1 MIGIFES
8 SSNLDRTQGKL
19 WDVMKDSMSRIVND
33 LFSILKGQNY
43 LYLGFFS
50 SLSNSKPRKDQSDS
64 DKIHLE
70 VIGYL
75 RD

>member
-1 MIGIFES
+1 
-8 SSNLDRTQGKL
+8 
-19 WDVMKDSMSRIVND
+19 MKDSMSRIVND
-33 LFSILKGQNY
+33 LFLILKGQNY

-75 RD
+75 SD